1 MAAAFRREVATQ
13 LKLGLPQSLSALAR
27 RALDIITLT
36 FVGRVGP
43 DAMAAAALATSTNNV
58 IAFSV
63 FVGLSTAT
71 MTLTSQA
78 KGAGDDAQAGYW
90 LHRALLIHAAAAVP
104 MTILVLL
111 LAPILTLLHQ
121 DPVLASAA
129 GSYAANLIP
138 SMWAFGATFV
148 LMPWLQVYSVVRMPL
163 AVSLLIV
170 PLHVGLLQLLINTL
184 GFGVLGAARAS
195 SISATLNVV
204 TVALIAGSCLRDHLP
219 FRAVARASCA
229 RSCDFLR
236 LGLPGVLMLGEWW
249 ASEIGILL
257 TGLLEEPA
265 TNLAAISIYQTV
277 NALCFMWPLGASYAG
292 ATRVGRSL
300 GEGGAAGAAGAR
312 RAAMA
317 CFAICVVDATL
328 FALVLLVIK
337 ERVAHIFTTDAAIV
351 AKLGELLPNLLLYI
365 IADAGQISMSGVL
378 QGSGRQRIAGPVVLL
393 SYYLVGLPTGAAL
406 GFAGGMGAR
415 GIVTGLLVGKVCH
428 FLLYMALVV
437 RTDWQL
443 EVSAAARRVANE
455 AAAVGRRDG
464 AGGEMIEATA
474 AAAAVGIEADSAA
487 VHGGVVE
494 KVTAVQRQPSR
505 ASCYARFNEED
516 DGDDD
521 QRIVSPSMGAETPP
535 APGTR
540 TTSMAAA
547 AELDA
552 VGGPRD

>member
-1 MAAAFRREVATQ
+1 MGSFWPNITWPYGGSLPPRGRHTAQAR
-13 LKLGLPQSLSALAR
+13 LPQSLSALAR

-36 FVGRVGP
+36 FVGRLGP

-229 RSCDFLR
+229 LVR
-236 LGLPGVLMLGEWW
+236 LPSARLARRADARVVGERDRHPPHGPPRRARDQPRGDLDLPDRQR
-249 ASEIGILL
+249 ALL
-257 TGLLEEPA
+257 H
-265 TNLAAISIYQTV
+265 V
-277 NALCFMWPLGASYAG
+277 
-292 ATRVGRSL
+292 
-300 GEGGAAGAAGAR
+300 AAGCVVRRRHARPKEPRGGRRGGRRRRGAR
-312 RAAMA
+312 RWHA
-317 CFAICVVDATL
+317 
-328 FALVLLVIK
+328 
-337 ERVAHIFTTDAAIV
+337 
-351 AKLGELLPNLLLYI
+351 
-365 IADAGQISMSGVL
+365 
-378 QGSGRQRIAGPVVLL
+378 
-393 SYYLVGLPTGAAL
+393 
-406 GFAGGMGAR
+406 
-415 GIVTGLLVGKVCH
+415 
-428 FLLYMALVV
+428 
-437 RTDWQL
+437 
-443 EVSAAARRVANE
+443 
-455 AAAVGRRDG
+455 
-464 AGGEMIEATA
+464 
-474 AAAAVGIEADSAA
+474 
-487 VHGGVVE
+487 
-494 KVTAVQRQPSR
+494 
-505 ASCYARFNEED
+505 
-516 DGDDD
+516 
-521 QRIVSPSMGAETPP
+521 SPS
-535 APGTR
+535 
-540 TTSMAAA
+540 
-547 AELDA
+547 
-552 VGGPRD
+552 V